1 MSRQYDSVYK
11 LTTPA
16 GVKRLL
22 RDRHDIAERRY
33 KGDTDAS
40 DILLDLYDAI
50 DSAGLSDQQALAIAV
65 VYGQAQ
71 LTQEEAAEILSVQQ
85 QNIARYVNEAARK
98 IARVY
103 RKWEEDTEWRWLGD
117 KGDSNS
123 I

>member
-50 DSAGLSDQQALAIAV
+50 DSAGLSDQQALAIALL
-65 VYGQAQ
+65 YGPAQ
-71 LTQEEAAEILSVQQ
+71 LTQEEAAEILKLDRSSITKMIDRAVQ
-85 QNIARYVNEAARK
+85 K

-103 RKWEEDTEWRWLGD
+103 RKWEKDDGYDKKHR
-117 KGDSNS
+117 KGDN
-123 I
+123 

>member
-50 DSAGLSDQQALAIAV
+50 DSAGLSDQQALAVALL
-65 VYGQAQ
+65 YGPAQ
-71 LTQEEAAEILSVQQ
+71 LTQEEAAEVLSIQR
-85 QNIARYVNEAARK
+85 QNVARYVNKAARK

-103 RKWEEDTEWRWLGD
+103 RKWEEEDEYDKKHR
-117 KGDSNS
+117 KGDN
-123 I
+123 